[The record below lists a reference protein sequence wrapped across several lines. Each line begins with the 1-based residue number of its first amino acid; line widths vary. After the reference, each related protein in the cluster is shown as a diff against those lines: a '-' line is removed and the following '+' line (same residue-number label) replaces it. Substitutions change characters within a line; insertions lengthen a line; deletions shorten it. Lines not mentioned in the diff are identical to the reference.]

1 MKKSTKFI
9 IGGTVFGAIV
19 SPFIYGTYKV
29 MTSGCTKID
38 PDQLYFS
45 DEEIEKIEKQ
55 ARHCHSRACCEEF
68 DLSQPQ
74 AHSTDM
80 TNISDEDAIET
91 FTKLIPSNQKYCDS
105 VVDIINVASTSLDR
119 NQRGVILNAFKNVI
133 SAIGN
138 EIVNSEIATEDADD
152 FAKTDTYSFDGVNF
166 KNADGVVVSDED
178 MSNIFNTNGCVKL
191 DLTPAISSKNFD
203 FGGFMNAQ
211 EEYKSENFNPI
222 QFLRSYS
229 KERNE

>member
-9 IGGTVFGAIV
+9 IGGTILGAVI

-29 MTSGCTKID
+29 ITSGCAKVD
-38 PDQLYFS
+38 PDLLYFS

-55 ARHCHSRACCEEF
+55 ARHCHSRANCEEF
-68 DLSQPQ
+68 DMSQPQ
-74 AHSTDM
+74 THSTDM
-80 TNISDEDAIET
+80 TNMSDEDAIET
-91 FTKLIPSNQKYCDS
+91 FTKLMPSNQKYCDS
-105 VVDIINVASTSLDR
+105 VVDIINVASTSLER
-119 NQRGVILNAFKNVI
+119 NQRGIILNAFKNTI
-133 SAIGN
+133 NAIGDELN
-138 EIVNSEIATEDADD
+138 KSESSVTDD
-152 FAKTDTYSFDGVNF
+152 FIKADTYSFDGVNF

-178 MSNIFNTNGCVKL
+178 MSSVFGTNGCVKL

-203 FGGFMNAQ
+203 FDGFINAQ
-211 EEYKSENFNPI
+211 KEYKGESFNPI